1 MRMCPLCVSVASV
14 ALGAG
19 AAGWLLSAGPAPAA
33 VAPIAADAF
42 AVDPVH
48 SGVVYS
54 IKHMGAANFH
64 GMFHSP
70 TGTFAFDPAKPE
82 AASLDVTIKLDA
94 LVSNDAKRDQHLKS
108 ADFFSA
114 KEFPTITFKSTSAK
128 ASGDKSAEV
137 SGDLTLR
144 GVTKPV
150 TARVT
155 HTGTGEGRG
164 GKKLA
169 GVEATFTIKRSDFGM
184 NYMVGP
190 LGDDVTLTV
199 FLEGSK

>member
-1 MRMCPLCVSVASV
+1 MRTCPLCVGVASV
-14 ALGAG
+14 ALSAG
-19 AAGWLLSAGPAPAA
+19 AAGWLLTAGPAPAA
-33 VAPIAADAF
+33 VAPAAADAF
-42 AVDPVH
+42 AIDPVH

-54 IKHMGAANFH
+54 IKHMGAANFR

-82 AASLDVTIKLDA
+82 AASLDVTIKLDT

-128 ASGDKSAEV
+128 ASGDKTAEV
-137 SGDLTLR
+137 AGDLTLR

-184 NYMVGP
+184 TYMVGP
-190 LGDDVTLTV
+190 LGDEVTLSV
-199 FLEGSK
+199 FLEGAK